1 MRWEGG
7 AGFRIVLSQNDCKR
21 PSESKHELRD
31 GADLF
36 SAGLQ
41 HASPLTIVTDRRA
54 SPSHPLGARR
64 VIGARTWLFAVQTSP
79 TRHSGIDKGRRG
91 TLSSRHRIAEET
103 ARARPEGTRRSAQAH
118 QPLQPPLPG
127 HVAWLPVQT
136 LPLVLTQPIGFL
148 GL

>member
-1 MRWEGG
+1 MGRRG
-7 AGFRIVLSQNDCKR
+7 RIPDSLDPNDCKR

-36 SAGLQ
+36 SPGLQ
-41 HASPLTIVTDRRA
+41 HASPLTIVTDRHA

-64 VIGARTWLFAVQTSP
+64 VTGARTWLFAVQTFP
-79 TRHSGIDKGRRG
+79 TRHSGVDNRLRG
-91 TLSSRHRIAEET
+91 TLSSRHRTVGET

-118 QPLQPPLPG
+118 QPLQMPLPG

-136 LPLVLTQPIGFL
+136 LPP
-148 GL
+148 